1 MTQTINNKLNYTH
14 LKIQYIFL
22 KKLFCSHIIL
32 TINFQLLFSETLTGF
47 FDRCFV
53 CCVAV

>member
-1 MTQTINNKLNYTH
+1 MTQTVNNKLNYTH

-32 TINFQLLFSETLTGF
+32 TINFQLLFSGIHLPGSLI
-47 FDRCFV
+47 
-53 CCVAV
+53 VALFAV